1 MTARAVVGL
10 AWLLSLAAAQAP
22 DLPPAFPGAEGFG
35 ARTPGGRGGRVLIVR
50 TLDDAGPGSLRE
62 ALTAKGPRIVVFR
75 TAGLITLGSSIEI
88 AEPYLTIAG
97 QTAPGDGVCIRG
109 SGVVIRTHDV
119 VVRHLRFRPGDT
131 AATEV
136 DGLSIGG
143 GAHDVVVDHC
153 SAGWSTDEALS
164 LAGDARDVTVQWSLV
179 AEALNRSVHHKGA
192 HGYGSLMRARGGVT
206 LHHNLWAHNEARNPR
221 LGDNYLRPPFP
232 TFDVRN
238 NVIYDYGQICTGMTG
253 DRLNANYVANYIRP
267 GPSSQRRRGVIAL
280 TDTAAVAFHV
290 AGNLVEGGEPGAD
303 GKRLFDRT
311 EAGGRSLVTLAEQ
324 PFEAP
329 PVRSTS
335 AAEALRA
342 VLAGAGATRP
352 RRDAVDARIVRE
364 AETGGGRIID
374 SQREVGG
381 WPDYATAAPP
391 LDSDGDGMPDEWER
405 ARGLDPRNPADAAVA
420 AAGGYTNVE
429 LYLNEMAQREPGAGS
444 GRRSAAGPVPA
455 RR

>member
-1 MTARAVVGL
+1 MTARTVVG
-10 AWLLSLAAAQAP
+10 ACLLSLSAEAA

-35 ARTPGGRGGRVLIVR
+35 SRTPGGRGGRVLIVR
-50 TLDDAGPGSLRE
+50 SLDDAGAGSLRE
-62 ALTAKGPRIVVFR
+62 ALTAKGPRLVVFR
-75 TAGLITLGSSIEI
+75 TGGLITLRSPIEV

-109 SGVVIRTHDV
+109 NGVVIRTHDV

-131 AATEV
+131 AGIET

-153 SAGWSTDEALS
+153 SAGWSTDEGLS
-164 LAGDARDVTVQWSLV
+164 LAGDARDVTVQWSLI

-192 HGYGSLMRARGGVT
+192 HGYGSLVRANGGVT

-221 LGDNYLRPPFP
+221 LGDDYLRPPIP

-238 NVIYDYGQICTGMTG
+238 NVIYDYGQICSGMTG
-253 DRLNANYVANYIRP
+253 DRLSANYVANYIRP
-267 GPSSQRRRGVIAL
+267 GPSSRKGRGVIVL

-290 AGNLVEGGEPGAD
+290 AGNLVEGEEPPAD
-303 GKRLFDRT
+303 GERLFDRV
-311 EAGGRSLVTLAEQ
+311 EAAGRSLVTLAEK

-329 PVRSTS
+329 PVRTTS
-335 AAEALRA
+335 AADALRA

-364 AETGGGRIID
+364 AETGAGRVID

-381 WPDYATAAPP
+381 WPAYATAPP
-391 LDSDGDGMPDEWER
+391 PPDGDEDGMPDGWER
-405 ARGLDPRNPADAAVA
+405 DRGLDPGNPADAALVGA
-420 AAGGYTNVE
+420 SGYTNVE
-429 LYLNEMAQREPGAGS
+429 IYLNELAQRGPEAGAG
-444 GRRSAAGPVPA
+444 GKARAGTVPA